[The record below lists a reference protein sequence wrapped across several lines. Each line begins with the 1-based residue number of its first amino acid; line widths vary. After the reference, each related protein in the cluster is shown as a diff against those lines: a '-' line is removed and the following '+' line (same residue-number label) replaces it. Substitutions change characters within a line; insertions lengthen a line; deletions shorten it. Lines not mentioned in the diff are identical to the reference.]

1 MDRANPQSSDAAAR
15 SAPSVEGVAE
25 QVELA
30 VSVQSGTARAA
41 VLGINDG
48 LVTNIALILGVVGA
62 SADPSVVRLA
72 GLASLVAG
80 ACSMAVGE
88 YISMRAQVELLERLL
103 TEERE
108 AIARNPAREAAI
120 LREVLLRDGIDPKAA
135 EAICRQASRDPE
147 RALGIYSRA
156 VLGVNPVELGSPWA
170 SALSSLVT
178 FAAGA
183 FVPLAPWLIAT
194 GPRVAP
200 MSFVLGLVA
209 AATIGGVL
217 GWQTRRHVLWSAMRQ
232 VFVVSL
238 AAGLTFLVG
247 WLLGAAAS

>member
-1 MDRANPQSSDAAAR
+1 MDHANPESGEADAAGAR
-15 SAPSVEGVAE
+15 GAPSGDPVAE

-108 AIARNPAREAAI
+108 AIARNPDRQAAI
-120 LREVLLRDGIDPKAA
+120 LRDVLLRNGLDPKAA
-135 EAICRQASRDPE
+135 EAICRR
-147 RALGIYSRA
+147 
-156 VLGVNPVELGSPWA
+156 
-170 SALSSLVT
+170 
-178 FAAGA
+178 
-183 FVPLAPWLIAT
+183 PLAIRNRRSA
-194 GPRVAP
+194 
-200 MSFVLGLVA
+200 S
-209 AATIGGVL
+209 
-217 GWQTRRHVLWSAMRQ
+217 TRERCWE
-232 VFVVSL
+232 
-238 AAGLTFLVG
+238 
-247 WLLGAAAS
+247 

>member
-1 MDRANPQSSDAAAR
+1 MDRANPQSSAAAAS

-135 EAICRQASRDPE
+135 
-147 RALGIYSRA
+147 
-156 VLGVNPVELGSPWA
+156 
-170 SALSSLVT
+170 
-178 FAAGA
+178 
-183 FVPLAPWLIAT
+183 
-194 GPRVAP
+194 
-200 MSFVLGLVA
+200 
-209 AATIGGVL
+209 
-217 GWQTRRHVLWSAMRQ
+217 
-232 VFVVSL
+232 
-238 AAGLTFLVG
+238 
-247 WLLGAAAS
+247 

>member
-1 MDRANPQSSDAAAR
+1 
-15 SAPSVEGVAE
+15 
-25 QVELA
+25 
-30 VSVQSGTARAA
+30 
-41 VLGINDG
+41 
-48 LVTNIALILGVVGA
+48 
-62 SADPSVVRLA
+62 VRLA

-108 AIARNPAREAAI
+108 AIARNPDRQAAI
-120 LREVLLRDGIDPKAA
+120 LRGVLLRDGLDPTAA
-135 EAICRQASRDPE
+135 EAICRQAARDPE

-156 VLGVNPVELGSPWA
+156 VLGVNPAELGSPWA
-170 SALSSLVT
+170 SAVSSLVT
-178 FAAGA
+178 FALGA
-183 FVPLAPWLIAT
+183 FVPLAPWLVAT
-194 GPRVAP
+194 GPKVALI
-200 MSFVLGLVA
+200 SFVLGLGA
-209 AATIGGVL
+209 AAVIGGVL

-238 AAGLTFLVG
+238 ASGLTFLVG

>member
-1 MDRANPQSSDAAAR
+1 MDHANLGSGEAGAAG
-15 SAPSVEGVAE
+15 APSGDPVAE

-108 AIARNPAREAAI
+108 AIARNPIGRRRSCARSCSAT
-120 LREVLLRDGIDPKAA
+120 
-135 EAICRQASRDPE
+135 AS
-147 RALGIYSRA
+147 
-156 VLGVNPVELGSPWA
+156 
-170 SALSSLVT
+170 
-178 FAAGA
+178 
-183 FVPLAPWLIAT
+183 
-194 GPRVAP
+194 
-200 MSFVLGLVA
+200 
-209 AATIGGVL
+209 
-217 GWQTRRHVLWSAMRQ
+217 TRRPPRPSAVRPPAIRNRR
-232 VFVVSL
+232 S
-238 AAGLTFLVG
+238 
-247 WLLGAAAS
+247 ASTRERCWE

>member
-1 MDRANPQSSDAAAR
+1 
-15 SAPSVEGVAE
+15 
-25 QVELA
+25 
-30 VSVQSGTARAA
+30 
-41 VLGINDG
+41 
-48 LVTNIALILGVVGA
+48 VVGA

-156 VLGVNPVELGSPWA
+156 VLGVNPAELGSPWA

-200 MSFVLGLVA
+200 VSFVLAWPRRPPSA
-209 AATIGGVL
+209 ACSAG
-217 GWQTRRHVLWSAMRQ
+217 RHVATCSGRQCGRSSWSRSRPASR
-232 VFVVSL
+232 SWW
-238 AAGLTFLVG
+238 AGSWG
-247 WLLGAAAS
+247 PRRPERLGSG

>member
-1 MDRANPQSSDAAAR
+1 MDSANPQSS
-15 SAPSVEGVAE
+15 VEGVVE

-62 SADPSVVRLA
+62 SADPSVVRLP
-72 GLASLVAG
+72 GVASLVAG

-108 AIARNPAREAAI
+108 ALARNPDRQAAI
-120 LREVLLRDGIDPKAA
+120 LREVLLRNGLDPKAA
-135 EAICRQASRDPE
+135 EAICSQASRDPQQ
-147 RALGIYSRA
+147 ALSIYSRA
-156 VLGVNPVELGSPWA
+156 VLGVNPAELGSPWA

-183 FVPLAPWLIAT
+183 FVPLAPWLVAT
-194 GPRVAP
+194 GPKVALI
-200 MSFVLGLVA
+200 SFALGLGRGGRHRGGA
-209 AATIGGVL
+209 GRATRPPRRGV
-217 GWQTRRHVLWSAMRQ
+217 
-232 VFVVSL
+232 
-238 AAGLTFLVG
+238 
-247 WLLGAAAS
+247 

>member
-1 MDRANPQSSDAAAR
+1 M
-15 SAPSVEGVAE
+15 SVDPVAE
-25 QVELA
+25 QIELA

-108 AIARNPAREAAI
+108 AIARNPQREAAI
-120 LREVLLRDGIDPKAA
+120 LREMLLRNGLDSAAA

-156 VLGVNPVELGSPWA
+156 VLGVNPAELGSPWA
-170 SALSSLVT
+170 SAFSSLVT
-178 FAAGA
+178 FAVGA
-183 FVPLAPWLIAT
+183 FVPLAPWLVAT
-194 GPRVAP
+194 GPKIAP
-200 MSFVLGLVA
+200 MVSLALGLGTA
-209 AATIGGVL
+209 AIIGGVL

-238 AAGLTFLVG
+238 ASGLTFLVG
-247 WLLGAAAS
+247 WLLGTAAS

>member
-1 MDRANPQSSDAAAR
+1 NARRDDMDSANPQL
-15 SAPSVEGVAE
+15 SVEGVVE

-108 AIARNPAREAAI
+108 ALARNP
-120 LREVLLRDGIDPKAA
+120 D
-135 EAICRQASRDPE
+135 RQGGR
-147 RALGIYSRA
+147 
-156 VLGVNPVELGSPWA
+156 
-170 SALSSLVT
+170 
-178 FAAGA
+178 
-183 FVPLAPWLIAT
+183 
-194 GPRVAP
+194 PR
-200 MSFVLGLVA
+200 
-209 AATIGGVL
+209 GG
-217 GWQTRRHVLWSAMRQ
+217 TPPTTPA
-232 VFVVSL
+232 
-238 AAGLTFLVG
+238 
-247 WLLGAAAS
+247 